1 MSTKRP
7 LNLFATVLTHA
18 APSSNYRGESEQNRT
33 VLQKIA
39 RGDEQFAIIS
49 ADSIRNAMRET
60 LAMLG
65 HPCNRERVYDAGQLA
80 VSFIELPNPDK
91 YIDDWAF
98 GYMVA
103 KEKEYAEKMSHPAK
117 RDSLVRLNTAVA
129 LEPYRFEASLHQ
141 SPDNV
146 ERQPRTKVFWR
157 NSNKKDKED
166 SEQDGKGSSIL
177 FREASY
183 TAYQYPFALAGR
195 DFQGKPEWTK
205 ALLQSISE
213 LNGVAGAHARS
224 YFEFAPRS
232 IVVRLSAKLVA
243 GFDTY
248 GFDEAGNWRELDRLN
263 VISESGDSS
272 KDSANSASN
281 QDTNKSQGSKGLLN
295 TQDLPASEFWL
306 GGEIVRNMSIK
317 QPKRL
322 EALENAGAK
331 LYANPDNLFSDLA
344 DAFVGG

>member
-1 MSTKRP
+1 MSVARP

-39 RGDEQFAIIS
+39 RGDDQFAIIS
-49 ADSIRNAMRET
+49 ADSIRNALRET
-60 LAMLG
+60 LAILEQ
-65 HPCNRERVYDAGQLA
+65 PCNRERVYDAGQLA

-103 KEKEYAEKMSHPAK
+103 KEKEYADKMSHPAK
-117 RDSLVRLNTAVA
+117 RDSLIRLNTAVA

-146 ERQPRTKVFWR
+146 NKPRTKVFWR

-166 SEQDGKGSSIL
+166 SEQDGKGASVL

-183 TAYQYPFALAGR
+183 TAFQYPFALAGR
-195 DFQGKPEWTK
+195 DCRDKPEWTR

-224 YFEFAPRS
+224 YFEFAPCS
-232 IVVRLSAKLVA
+232 IVVRLTSKLVA

-248 GFDEAGNWRELDRLN
+248 GFDEDGNWRELNRL
-263 VISESGDSS
+263 
-272 KDSANSASN
+272 
-281 QDTNKSQGSKGLLN
+281 QDD
-295 TQDLPASEFWL
+295 DLPANEFWL
-306 GGEIVRNMSIK
+306 GGAIVRDMKSK
-317 QPKRL
+317 QPDRA
-322 EALENAGAK
+322 EALEVAGAK
-331 LYANPDNLFSDLA
+331 LYANPDNLFNELA
-344 DAFVGG
+344 DAFLGG

>member
-1 MSTKRP
+1 MSVARP

-39 RGDEQFAIIS
+39 RGDHQFAIIS
-49 ADSIRNAMRET
+49 ADSIRNALRET
-60 LAMLG
+60 LAILEQ
-65 HPCNRERVYDAGQLA
+65 PCNRERVYDAGQLA

-103 KEKEYAEKMSHPAK
+103 KEKEYADKMSHPAK
-117 RDSLVRLNTAVA
+117 RDSLIRLNTAVA

-146 ERQPRTKVFWR
+146 NKPRTKVFWR

-166 SEQDGKGSSIL
+166 SEQDGKGASVL

-183 TAYQYPFALAGR
+183 TAFQYPFALAGR
-195 DFQGKPEWTK
+195 DCRDKPEWTR

-224 YFEFAPRS
+224 YFEFAPCS
-232 IVVRLSAKLVA
+232 IVVRLTSKLVA

-248 GFDEAGNWRELDRLN
+248 GFDEDGNWRELNRL
-263 VISESGDSS
+263 
-272 KDSANSASN
+272 
-281 QDTNKSQGSKGLLN
+281 QDD
-295 TQDLPASEFWL
+295 DLPANEFWL
-306 GGEIVRNMSIK
+306 GGAMVRDMKSK
-317 QPKRL
+317 QPDRA
-322 EALENAGAK
+322 EALEVAGAK
-331 LYANPDNLFSDLA
+331 LYANPDNLFNELA
-344 DAFVGG
+344 DAFLGG

>member
-1 MSTKRP
+1 MSDKRS

-39 RGDEQFAIIS
+39 RGDDQFAIIS

-60 LAMLG
+60 LAVLG
-65 HPCNRERVYDAGQLA
+65 QPCNRERVYDAGQLA
-80 VSFIELPNPDK
+80 VAFIELPNPDK

-103 KEKEYAEKMSHPAK
+103 KEREYGDKMSHPAK
-117 RDSLVRLNTAVA
+117 RDSLIRLNTAVA
-129 LEPYRFEASLHQ
+129 LQPYRFEASLHQ

-146 ERQPRTKVFWR
+146 ERKPRTKVFWR
-157 NSNKKDKED
+157 NSNKKDKEN

-195 DFQGKPEWTK
+195 DCKEKTDWTK
-205 ALLQSISE
+205 ALLRSISE

-232 IVVRLSAKLVA
+232 IVVRLTPKLVA

-248 GFDEAGNWRELDRLN
+248 GFDKGGSWKELDRLQ
-263 VISESGDSS
+263 ED
-272 KDSANSASN
+272 
-281 QDTNKSQGSKGLLN
+281 
-295 TQDLPASEFWL
+295 DLPANEFWF
-306 GGEIVRNMSIK
+306 GGAIVRDMKLKYPNRVK
-317 QPKRL
+317 
-322 EALENAGAK
+322 ALETAGAK
-331 LYANPDNLFSDLA
+331 LYANPDNLFNALA
-344 DAFVGG
+344 DAFIGG

>member
-1 MSTKRP
+1 MSTQRL

-49 ADSIRNAMRET
+49 ADSIRNALRET
-60 LAMLG
+60 LAILEQ
-65 HPCNRERVYDAGQLA
+65 PCNRERVYDAGQLA

-103 KEKEYAEKMSHPAK
+103 KEKEYADQMEHPAK
-117 RDSLVRLNTAVA
+117 RDSLIRLNTAVA

-146 ERQPRTKVFWR
+146 ERKPRTQVFWR
-157 NSNKKDKED
+157 NSNKKDKD
-166 SEQDGKGSSIL
+166 DNEQDGKGSSIL

-195 DFQGKPEWTK
+195 DCQKKADWTK
-205 ALLQSISE
+205 ALLQSIAE

-232 IVVRLSAKLVA
+232 IVVRLTPKLVA

-248 GFDEAGNWRELDRLN
+248 GFDEAGNWKELERLN
-263 VISESGDSS
+263 EE
-272 KDSANSASN
+272 
-281 QDTNKSQGSKGLLN
+281 
-295 TQDLPASEFWL
+295 DLPASEFWF
-306 GGEIVRNMSIK
+306 GGAIIREMQSKNPE
-317 QPKRL
+317 QL
-322 EALENAGAK
+322 QALKESGAK
-331 LYANPDNLFSDLA
+331 LYANPDNLFADLA
-344 DAFVGG
+344 TAFNCPTRYIGVPLYYVVTHKLVLQLGSS

>member
-1 MSTKRP
+1 MSQSRP

-39 RGDEQFAIIS
+39 RGDDQFAIIS

-60 LAMLG
+60 LAILEQ
-65 HPCNRERVYDAGQLA
+65 PCNRERVYDAGQLA

-103 KEKEYAEKMSHPAK
+103 KEKEYADKMSHPAK
-117 RDSLVRLNTAVA
+117 RDSLIRLNTAVA
-129 LEPYRFEASLHQ
+129 LESYRFEASLHQ

-146 ERQPRTKVFWR
+146 ERKPRTKVFWR

-166 SEQDGKGSSIL
+166 SEQDGKGASVL

-183 TAYQYPFALAGR
+183 TAFQYPFALAGQDCR
-195 DFQGKPEWTK
+195 KKPEWTR

-232 IVVRLSAKLVA
+232 IVVRLTPKLVA

-248 GFDEAGNWRELDRLN
+248 GFDDKGNWKEIKRL
-263 VISESGDSS
+263 
-272 KDSANSASN
+272 
-281 QDTNKSQGSKGLLN
+281 QDD
-295 TQDLPASEFWL
+295 DLPASEFWF
-306 GGEIVRNMSIK
+306 GGAIVRDMKSK
-317 QPKRL
+317 QPDLTKTL
-322 EALENAGAK
+322 QDSGAK
-331 LYANPDNLFSDLA
+331 LYANPDTLFNDLA
-344 DAFVGG
+344 DAFLGG